1 MLNCN
6 NINCV
11 KEIVK
16 KIVEQEGIYKG
27 DFKISFV
34 ALPFSTLS
42 RLNGDTVEIN
52 LVKYESFT
60 VQTSKESE
68 LNSSFILIAVLYAFL
83 HDVEKIKNVISKYY
97 GENSVV
103 YRLIEVIFQ

>member
-6 NINCV
+6 DINCV

-27 DFKISFV
+27 DFKISF
-34 ALPFSTLS
+34 ATLPFSTLS
-42 RLNGDTVEIN
+42 RVNGDTVEIN
-52 LVKYESFT
+52 LIKYESFT

-68 LNSSFILIAVLYAFL
+68 LNSSFILIAALYAFL
-83 HDVEKIKNVISKYY
+83 HDVEKIKQIISKYY
-97 GENSVV
+97 GENSVG
-103 YRLIEVIFQ
+103 YKLIDVIFQ